1 MKAETFNILVGVA
14 QIIIAPLGMLLIGL
28 VMRLYRKI
36 KLIDYKQEALVHAFQ
51 HETGNGFSEQYYKKL
66 EELIKQDVFVNTG
79 KKEFN

>member
-1 MKAETFNILVGVA
+1 MSAENFQILVGIA
-14 QIIIAPLGMLLIGL
+14 QLFITPIGL
-28 VMRLYRKI
+28 LLVGMIMRLYRKI

-79 KKEFN
+79 KK

>member
-1 MKAETFNILVGVA
+1 MKPESFQILVGIA
-14 QIIIAPLGMLLIGL
+14 QIIIAPIGMLLICL
-28 VMRLYRKI
+28 VMRLFRKI

-79 KKEFN
+79 KK

>member
-14 QIIIAPLGMLLIGL
+14 QIVIAPLGMLLIGL

-79 KKEFN
+79 KK

>member
-1 MKAETFNILVGVA
+1 VKAESFKILVGIA
-14 QIIIAPLGMLLIGL
+14 QIIIAPIGMLLIGL

-79 KKEFN
+79 KK

>member
-1 MKAETFNILVGVA
+1 VLVGVA
-14 QIIIAPLGMLLIGL
+14 QIVIAPLGMLLIGL

-79 KKEFN
+79 KKG

>member
-1 MKAETFNILVGVA
+1 MKAETFNIIVGVA
-14 QIIIAPLGMLLIGL
+14 QIVIAPVGMLLIAL

-36 KLIDYKQEALVHAFQ
+36 KLIDFKQEALVHAFQ

-79 KKEFN
+79 KK

>member
-1 MKAETFNILVGVA
+1 MTAESFQILVGVA
-14 QIIIAPLGMLLIGL
+14 QIVIAPIGMLLIGL
-28 VMRLYRKI
+28 VMRLFRKI

-79 KKEFN
+79 KK

>member
-1 MKAETFNILVGVA
+1 MKAESFQIMVGIA
-14 QIIIAPLGMLLIGL
+14 QLIIAPIGILLLGL
-28 VMRLYRKI
+28 VMWLYRKI

-79 KKEFN
+79 KK

>member
-1 MKAETFNILVGVA
+1 MTSETFQILIG
-14 QIIIAPLGMLLIGL
+14 IAHILLAPIGMLLVGL
-28 VMRLYRKI
+28 ITRLYRKI

-79 KKEFN
+79 KK

>member
-1 MKAETFNILVGVA
+1 MKPESFQILVGIA
-14 QIIIAPLGMLLIGL
+14 QIIIAPIGMLLIGL
-28 VMRLYRKI
+28 VMRLFRKI

-79 KKEFN
+79 KK

>member
-1 MKAETFNILVGVA
+1 VKAESFQILVGIA
-14 QIIIAPLGMLLIGL
+14 QIIIAPIGMLLIGL
-28 VMRLYRKI
+28 MMRLYRKI

-79 KKEFN
+79 KK

>member
-1 MKAETFNILVGVA
+1 MKAETFNMLVGVA
-14 QIIIAPLGMLLIGL
+14 QIVIAPLGMLLIGL

-79 KKEFN
+79 KK

>member
-1 MKAETFNILVGVA
+1 VKAESFQILVGIA
-14 QIIIAPLGMLLIGL
+14 QIIIAPIGMLLIGL

-79 KKEFN
+79 KK

>member
-1 MKAETFNILVGVA
+1 MLVGVA
-14 QIIIAPLGMLLIGL
+14 QIVIAPLGMLLIGL

-79 KKEFN
+79 KKG

>member
-1 MKAETFNILVGVA
+1 MKAETFNIIVGVA
-14 QIIIAPLGMLLIGL
+14 QIVIAPVGMLLIAL

-79 KKEFN
+79 KK

>member
-1 MKAETFNILVGVA
+1 MKAESFQILVGIA
-14 QIIIAPLGMLLIGL
+14 QIIIAPIGMLLIGL
-28 VMRLYRKI
+28 MMRLYRKI

-79 KKEFN
+79 KK

>member
-1 MKAETFNILVGVA
+1 MKAETFNMLVGVA
-14 QIIIAPLGMLLIGL
+14 QIVIAPLGMLLIGL

-79 KKEFN
+79 KKG

>member
-1 MKAETFNILVGVA
+1 MKAESFQILVGIA
-14 QIIIAPLGMLLIGL
+14 QIIIAPIGMLLIGL
-28 VMRLYRKI
+28 VMRLFRKI

-79 KKEFN
+79 KK

>member
-1 MKAETFNILVGVA
+1 MSAEDFQILVWIA
-14 QIIIAPLGMLLIGL
+14 QLIIAPIGMLLIGL

-79 KKEFN
+79 KK

>member
-79 KKEFN
+79 KK

>member
-1 MKAETFNILVGVA
+1 MKAESFQILVGIA
-14 QIIIAPLGMLLIGL
+14 QLIIAPIGMMLIGL

-51 HETGNGFSEQYYKKL
+51 HETGNGFSEHYYKKL

-79 KKEFN
+79 KK

>member
-1 MKAETFNILVGVA
+1 MKAETFNVLVGVA
-14 QIIIAPLGMLLIGL
+14 QIVIAPLGMLLIGL

-79 KKEFN
+79 KKG

>member
-1 MKAETFNILVGVA
+1 MKAETFQILVGIT
-14 QIIIAPLGMLLIGL
+14 QLIIAPIGMLLIAL
-28 VMRLYRKI
+28 VMRLFRKI

-79 KKEFN
+79 KK

>member
-1 MKAETFNILVGVA
+1 MKAESFQFLVGVA
-14 QIIIAPLGMLLIGL
+14 QLIIAPIGMLLIGF

-79 KKEFN
+79 KK

>member
-1 MKAETFNILVGVA
+1 MKAESFQILVGIA
-14 QIIIAPLGMLLIGL
+14 QIIIAPIGMLLIGL

-51 HETGNGFSEQYYKKL
+51 HETGNGFSEHYYKKL

-79 KKEFN
+79 KK

>member
-1 MKAETFNILVGVA
+1 MKAESFKILVGIA
-14 QIIIAPLGMLLIGL
+14 QIIIAPIGMLLIGL

-79 KKEFN
+79 KK